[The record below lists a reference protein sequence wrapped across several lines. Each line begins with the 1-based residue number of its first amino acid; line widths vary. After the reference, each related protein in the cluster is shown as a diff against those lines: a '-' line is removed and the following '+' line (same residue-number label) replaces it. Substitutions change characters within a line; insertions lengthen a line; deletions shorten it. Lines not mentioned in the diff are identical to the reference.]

1 MLQQIIIRLI
11 KLYERLGIHS
21 KLCSM
26 NNNWFSF
33 SLSSSLH
40 DLIFSLNSCFI
51 SLKSWNNWWSTR
63 NYFLHHRTFFHIN
76 SLSSYFVFYFLFILH
91 SLIFWSLRNLFSFLS
106 LERFIPFSWMRDLL
120 RNRYITEGN
129 PEFDSIHTRRNFC
142 RRTETTIICVGKL
155 TTCVVASTET
165 KTDQSFSMIRLQ
177 LKTFVGQTKICC
189 FRCKFRL
196 AWKRCNII
204 PETFS
209 TRFPCFNLTVLQH
222 SMETELFSAWKHQL
236 LNEILFTK
244 HRNSTGNIEK
254 HRIVSCRSHV
264 KRGASSIDTK
274 HQSLNSH

>member
-1 MLQQIIIRLI
+1 MEHP
-11 KLYERLGIHS
+11 KLFLA
-21 KLCSM
+21 
-26 NNNWFSF
+26 
-33 SLSSSLH
+33 SSN
-40 DLIFSLNSCFI
+40 IFSHQF
-51 SLKSWNNWWSTR
+51 T
-63 NYFLHHRTFFHIN
+63 
-76 SLSSYFVFYFLFILH
+76 FILLRF
-91 SLIFWSLRNLFSFLS
+91 SIFYSALVDLLIPSNLFSFLS

-222 SMETELFSAWKHQL
+222 SMETEPFSAWKHQL

-244 HRNSTGNIEK
+244 HRNSTGNIEN
-254 HRIVSCRSHV
+254 HRIVLRE
-264 KRGASSIDTK
+264 AWSIEHRHKTSK
-274 HQSLNSH
+274 S

>member
-40 DLIFSLNSCFI
+40 DLIFSLISCFF

-76 SLSSYFVFYFLFILH
+76 SLSSYFGFLFFILH
-91 SLIFWSLRNLFSFLS
+91 SLIFWSLRILFSFLS

-155 TTCVVASTET
+155 TTCVFASTET
-165 KTDQSFSMIRLQ
+165 KTDQSLSMIRLQ

-189 FRCKFRL
+189 FRCRFRL
-196 AWKRCNII
+196 VWKRCNII
-204 PETFS
+204 PETFLQDFHAS
-209 TRFPCFNLTVLQH
+209 TWPFCNIPWKLNRFWRGNTNCWMKFCLQ
-222 SMETELFSAWKHQL
+222 SIAILQETLRIITLSDIEHEASS
-236 LNEILFTK
+236 IVTK
-244 HRNSTGNIEK
+244 HR
-254 HRIVSCRSHV
+254 
-264 KRGASSIDTK
+264 
-274 HQSLNSH
+274 SLNSH